1 MTNDEYCCINVTH
14 TLKNETGTKVMT
26 NTDWYWRLLTYWF
39 YWLNNN
45 GWQLLKSMIQNRH
58 NKNKWR
64 FIWLLLTFKILSLFH
79 KGYKPFRYQGD
90 ANKIKEK
97 GWFIRKGLGGI
108 SGEPL
113 VRFNFGSKFSSFHA
127 YNRKGK
133 PRVSNTWYV
142 TFKSRLFQK
151 LVS

>member
-1 MTNDEYCCINVTH
+1 MFINFDNLENNTTIRGGLTPIRIIL
-14 TLKNETGTKVMT
+14 TLTKFKV
-26 NTDWYWRLLTYWF
+26 LSIF
-39 YWLNNN
+39 Y
-45 GWQLLKSMIQNRH
+45 
-58 NKNKWR
+58 
-64 FIWLLLTFKILSLFH
+64 

-97 GWFIRKGLGGI
+97 GWFVRKGGGGI
-108 SGEPL
+108 GGEPL
-113 VRFNFGSKFSSFHA
+113 VRFNFGSRFSSFHA

-142 TFKSRLFQK
+142 PFKTKLFQK

>member
-1 MTNDEYCCINVTH
+1 MIIFNFDKIEDNKGFVLVQKDKKTYLEMR
-14 TLKNETGTKVMT
+14 GG
-26 NTDWYWRLLTYWF
+26 LTPI
-39 YWLNNN
+39 
-45 GWQLLKSMIQNRH
+45 KIIST
-58 NKNKWR
+58 
-64 FIWLLLTFKILSLFH
+64 LLTFKILSLFN

-90 ANKIKEK
+90 ANKIREK

-113 VRFNFGSKFSSFHA
+113 VRFNFGSRFSSFHA

-142 TFKSRLFQK
+142 PFKTKLFQK

>member
-1 MTNDEYCCINVTH
+1 MIIFNFDKIEDNKGFVLVQKDKKTYLEMRGGLTPIKIVL
-14 TLKNETGTKVMT
+14 TLVV
-26 NTDWYWRLLTYWF
+26 
-39 YWLNNN
+39 
-45 GWQLLKSMIQNRH
+45 
-58 NKNKWR
+58 
-64 FIWLLLTFKILSLFH
+64 FKFLSFFH

-113 VRFNFGSKFSSFHA
+113 VRFNFGSRFSSFHA

-133 PRVSNTWYV
+133 PRVSNNWYV
-142 TFKSRLFQK
+142 AFKSRLFQK
-151 LVS
+151 LVA

>member
-1 MTNDEYCCINVTH
+1 MIITNFDKIE
-14 TLKNETGTKVMT
+14 KNSNFDLVQKGNKSYLEMRGG
-26 NTDWYWRLLTYWF
+26 LTPI
-39 YWLNNN
+39 
-45 GWQLLKSMIQNRH
+45 KIVST
-58 NKNKWR
+58 
-64 FIWLLLTFKILSLFH
+64 LLTFKILSLFH

>member
-1 MTNDEYCCINVTH
+1 MIIFNFDKIE
-14 TLKNETGTKVMT
+14 E
-26 NTDWYWRLLTYWF
+26 
-39 YWLNNN
+39 NN
-45 GWQLLKSMIQNRH
+45 G
-58 NKNKWR
+58 
-64 FIWLLLTFKILSLFH
+64 FIPTEKGLELRGGLTPIKIVLTLVVFKFLSLFH

-97 GWFIRKGLGGI
+97 GWFIRKGYGGI

-113 VRFNFGSKFSSFHA
+113 VRFNFGSRFSSFHA

-133 PRVSNTWYV
+133 PRISNNWYV

-151 LVS
+151 LVA

>member
-1 MTNDEYCCINVTH
+1 MIIFNFDKIE
-14 TLKNETGTKVMT
+14 E
-26 NTDWYWRLLTYWF
+26 
-39 YWLNNN
+39 NN
-45 GWQLLKSMIQNRH
+45 G
-58 NKNKWR
+58 
-64 FIWLLLTFKILSLFH
+64 FIPTEKGLELRGGLTPIKIVLTLVFFKFLSLFH

-97 GWFIRKGLGGI
+97 GWFIRKGYGGI

-113 VRFNFGSKFSSFHA
+113 VRFNFGSRFSSFHA

-142 TFKSRLFQK
+142 PFKSKLFQK
-151 LVS
+151 LVA

>member
-1 MTNDEYCCINVTH
+1 MIIFNFDKIENNKGFVLVQKDKKTYLEMR
-14 TLKNETGTKVMT
+14 GG
-26 NTDWYWRLLTYWF
+26 LTPI
-39 YWLNNN
+39 
-45 GWQLLKSMIQNRH
+45 KIIST
-58 NKNKWR
+58 
-64 FIWLLLTFKILSLFH
+64 LLTFKILSLFN

-90 ANKIKEK
+90 ANKIREK

-113 VRFNFGSKFSSFHA
+113 VRFNFGSRFSSFHA

-142 TFKSRLFQK
+142 PFKTKLFQK

>member
-1 MTNDEYCCINVTH
+1 MIIFNFDTIE
-14 TLKNETGTKVMT
+14 E
-26 NTDWYWRLLTYWF
+26 
-39 YWLNNN
+39 NN
-45 GWQLLKSMIQNRH
+45 G
-58 NKNKWR
+58 
-64 FIWLLLTFKILSLFH
+64 FIPTEKGLELRGGLTPIKIVLTLVVFKFLSLFH

-113 VRFNFGSKFSSFHA
+113 VRFNFGSRFSSFHA

-142 TFKSRLFQK
+142 PFKSKLFQK
-151 LVS
+151 LVA

>member
-1 MTNDEYCCINVTH
+1 MIIFNFDKIE
-14 TLKNETGTKVMT
+14 E
-26 NTDWYWRLLTYWF
+26 
-39 YWLNNN
+39 NN
-45 GWQLLKSMIQNRH
+45 G
-58 NKNKWR
+58 
-64 FIWLLLTFKILSLFH
+64 FIPTEKGLELRGGLTPIKIVLTLVVFKFLSLFH

-97 GWFIRKGLGGI
+97 GWFIRKGYGGT

-113 VRFNFGSKFSSFHA
+113 VRFNFGSRFSSFHA

-142 TFKSRLFQK
+142 PFKSKLFQK
-151 LVS
+151 LVA

>member
-1 MTNDEYCCINVTH
+1 MIIFNFDKIE
-14 TLKNETGTKVMT
+14 E
-26 NTDWYWRLLTYWF
+26 
-39 YWLNNN
+39 NN
-45 GWQLLKSMIQNRH
+45 G
-58 NKNKWR
+58 
-64 FIWLLLTFKILSLFH
+64 FIPTEKGLELRGGLTPIKIILTLVVFKFLSLFH

-97 GWFIRKGLGGI
+97 GWFIRKGYGGI

-113 VRFNFGSKFSSFHA
+113 VRFNFGSRFSSFHA

-142 TFKSRLFQK
+142 PFKSKLFQK
-151 LVS
+151 LVA

>member
-1 MTNDEYCCINVTH
+1 MIIFNFDKIE
-14 TLKNETGTKVMT
+14 E
-26 NTDWYWRLLTYWF
+26 
-39 YWLNNN
+39 NN
-45 GWQLLKSMIQNRH
+45 G
-58 NKNKWR
+58 
-64 FIWLLLTFKILSLFH
+64 FIPTEKGLELRGGLTPIKIVLTLVVFKFLSLFH

-97 GWFIRKGLGGI
+97 GWFIRKGYGGI

-113 VRFNFGSKFSSFHA
+113 VRFNFGSRFSSFHA

-142 TFKSRLFQK
+142 PFKSKLFQK
-151 LVS
+151 LVA